1 VGHGRVA
8 YARGYANAVT
18 DAADVKYC
26 YRHPD
31 RETGLACSECGRPI
45 CADCM
50 TVAPVGLRCPEHS
63 GRPQGVRRMTTGVRR
78 AGFEGSGAF
87 VTKTLIGLNVGAFLL
102 LVGTGSPLT
111 SGLAGEVA
119 IDGSLFVGDSSIGL
133 AAGEW
138 WRLVTSGFLH
148 AGLFHLGMNMLLLWW
163 FGAPLEQ
170 GLGRARFVALYAVS
184 LLAGAA
190 GALLL
195 SAQTPTVGASGAVF
209 GLFGAAFVL
218 ERQAGITR
226 GPAFTIIVLNL
237 LLTFVVPGIS
247 IGGHLGGLA
256 GGAVAMLALTR
267 FGREHAAYGRPGAV
281 GLAGVIAVGVLS
293 VAVAWLQVQQY
304 V

>member
-1 VGHGRVA
+1 M
-8 YARGYANAVT
+8 T

-170 GLGRARFVALYAVS
+170 GLGRARFIALYAVS

-237 LLTFVVPGIS
+237 LLTFLVPGIS

-256 GGAVAMLALTR
+256 GGALAMLALTR

>member
-1 VGHGRVA
+1 M
-8 YARGYANAVT
+8 T

-87 VTKTLIGLNVGAFLL
+87 VTKTLIGLNVAAFLL

-237 LLTFVVPGIS
+237 LLTFLVPGIS

-256 GGAVAMLALTR
+256 GGALAMLALTR
-267 FGREHAAYGRPGAV
+267 FGREHAAYGRPGVV